1 MKRVMVYAVAL
12 LFLQSLQAQQSFM
25 SDRLS
30 KKWETL
36 AQFKVPESVCY
47 DPARNVIYV
56 SNISGTAGE
65 KDGNGFISKVSPEG
79 QIIALEWVTGLNSPL
94 GMGISGDFLYVSDI
108 DRVVKIDIVKGK
120 VTGETAIPGAILLND
135 VATGKDGTV
144 YVSDSRGN
152 ALYKISNGKQ
162 ELFVKSDKLIG
173 PNGLYVEGNR
183 LLAGL
188 KDRMIS
194 IDLKTHE
201 ISDKIS
207 DTGGIDGIAPD
218 GNGSYLISDWSGNVH
233 LVNAGQPKVSLLDTT
248 PQKINAADID
258 YVISKKLL
266 LVPTFNDNRVMAY
279 ELK

>member
-1 MKRVMVYAVAL
+1 MVYAVAL

-25 SDRLS
+25 SERLS
-30 KKWETL
+30 KKWETP

-79 QIIALEWVTGLNSPL
+79 QIISLEWVTGLNSPL

-120 VTGETAIPGAILLND
+120 VTGETAIPGATLLND
-135 VATGKDGTV
+135 VATGKDGTI

-152 ALYKISNGKQ
+152 ALYKIANGKQ
-162 ELFVKSDKLIG
+162 ELLVKSDKLNG
-173 PNGLYVEGNR
+173 PNGLYVDGNR

-201 ISDKIS
+201 ISDNIS
-207 DTGGIDGIAPD
+207 NTGGIDGIAPD
-218 GNGSYLISDWSGNVH
+218 GNGSYLISDWGGNVH
-233 LVNAGQPKVSLLDTT
+233 LVNAGQPKVRLLDTT